1 MAGTHQ
7 QGFAK
12 LVTMIE
18 AVDVGMLTTEDK
30 NGHLRSRPMVTQRAE
45 EGVLW
50 FLSAK
55 DTPKILEVQKDSE
68 VNVSYADPN
77 KEVYISVSGV
87 ARAFQDPAKVR
98 ELWDSAAQRWFPDG
112 PDSPSITILKVQI
125 AQAEYWDVDKRAMI
139 KLSGRGADA
148 E

>member
-1 MAGTHQ
+1 MADTRQ

-50 FLSAK
+50 FFSAK

-77 KEVYISVSGV
+77 KEIYISVSGV

-98 ELWDSAAQRWFPDG
+98 ELWSSAAQRWFPDG
-112 PDSPSITILKVQI
+112 PDNPSITILKVQI
-125 AQAEYWDVDKRAMI
+125 TQAEYWDVDKRTMI
-139 KLSGRGADA
+139 KLSERGADA

>member
-1 MAGTHQ
+1 MADTHQ

-12 LVTMIE
+12 LVKMIE

-30 NGHLRSRPMVTQRAE
+30 HGHLRSRPMVTQKAE

-50 FLSAK
+50 FFSAK

-77 KEVYISVSGV
+77 KEIYISVSGV
-87 ARAFQDPAKVR
+87 ARAFQDPVKVR
-98 ELWDSAAQRWFPDG
+98 ELWSSAAQRWFPDG
-112 PDSPSITILKVQI
+112 PDNPSITILKVQI
-125 AQAEYWDVDKRAMI
+125 TQAEYWDVDKRAMI
-139 KLSGRGADA
+139 KLSERGAGA